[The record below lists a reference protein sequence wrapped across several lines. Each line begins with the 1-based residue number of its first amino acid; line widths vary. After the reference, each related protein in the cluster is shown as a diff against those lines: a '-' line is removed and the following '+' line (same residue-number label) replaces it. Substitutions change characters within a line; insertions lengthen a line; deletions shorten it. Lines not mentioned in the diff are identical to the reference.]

1 MRRGGA
7 MRDDDTDV
15 AECGFLDGR
24 PPRWKILY
32 ERIRDREPGSVITY
46 GELGETLG
54 LDPYTQRPVIR
65 SALRRAATE
74 LLEKDR
80 MLLKAE
86 HGVGYRVT
94 LPDERLTLV
103 NADRSSALRRLEA
116 GHAKATHVD
125 LRAIRDPEVRKALE
139 QTGQIIGLQLDFNR
153 RLNERT
159 ERLEDVMST
168 LVQTSENTRQAME
181 NMQERLA
188 RLEAGRRPQE

>member
-1 MRRGGA
+1 MRRGGL
-7 MRDDDTDV
+7 RDGDEIDTAV
-15 AECGFLDGR
+15 AFEGR
-24 PPRWKILY
+24 PPRWRILY
-32 ERIRDREPGSVITY
+32 ERIRGREPGSVVSY

-54 LDPYTQRPVIR
+54 LDPYRQRAVIR
-65 SALRRAATE
+65 SALRKASAE

-94 LPDERLTLV
+94 MPDERLTLV
-103 NADRSSALRRLEA
+103 NRDRSSALRRLEA

-125 LRAIRDPEVRKALE
+125 LRAISDPEVRKALQ

-168 LVQTSENTRQAME
+168 LVQSSENARQAME
-181 NMQERLA
+181 DMEERLA
-188 RLEAGRRPQE
+188 RLEAGRRQE